1 MNKMKEYIIID
12 NGDIYSIPG
21 EMTKCIKAAYDLVKA
36 TDEDMTCIVNTVIKS
51 CIVNTVI
58 KYGEFVGSAILTIRT

>member
-36 TDEDMTCIVNTVIKS
+36 TDEDMTCIVNTVIK
-51 CIVNTVI
+51 
-58 KYGEFVGSAILTIRT
+58 YGEFVGSAILTIRT